1 MAPHYEDRAGEGA
14 NVVHAFCSW
23 PDGSLAHLWGS
34 RINNTGYDNGFKL
47 IGTEGR
53 IDVGDFVGD
62 FGTITAKLWR
72 GTGNGPMPRGTLT
85 ESLEFPMTRPA
96 ARHPDFYAR
105 YATAYASELMAFL
118 EHVRAGTPFDLG
130 PEVGWKTLLVANVAE
145 ESSRLGGRIIEL
157 ELPNGKPITTL
168 DDAAQFVQTT

>member
-1 MAPHYEDRAGEGA
+1 
-14 NVVHAFCSW
+14 
-23 PDGSLAHLWGS
+23 
-34 RINNTGYDNGFKL
+34 
-47 IGTEGR
+47 
-53 IDVGDFVGD
+53 
-62 FGTITAKLWR
+62 
-72 GTGNGPMPRGTLT
+72 
-85 ESLEFPMTRPA
+85 
-96 ARHPDFYAR
+96 
-105 YATAYASELMAFL
+105 MAFL